1 MKEHITFS
9 ALIVEVDGK
18 YVRLD
23 GFIDDPLNTRRR
35 INISKLCNNILEAK
49 NFSVYQEDL
58 PVTFEAFPAAR
69 LLCYVFTLTIDARLQ
84 LQPQQV

>member
-1 MKEHITFS
+1 MKENITFS

-35 INISKLCNNILEAK
+35 INISKLCKNILEAK
-49 NFSVYQEDL
+49 NFSLFQEDL
-58 PVTFEAFPAAR
+58 PVTFKAFPTAR
-69 LLCYVFTLTIDARLQ
+69 LLCYMFTLTIDARLQ
-84 LQPQQV
+84 I